1 MPKVRVET
9 PDRSIVLAEH
19 EQLTF
24 GRARDCGLCLDPDDT
39 AISRLAGAVHCEQ
52 GTWWVTNTSET
63 RPLSLVDDLGFR
75 GVLPPRRRAAVEG
88 AIQVIVEG
96 TRGQHSIRV
105 AVEASHAPAGGGT
118 PMADKPVGMPT
129 ATGTEV
135 TISAADRL
143 AMVALFAGYLEDPPR
158 YDPYPKSYAA
168 AAARLGW
175 NRTALVK
182 RVEYLRKRLHAAGI
196 PKMLGFSALANLAE
210 YAISGGLITRDDLHL
225 LRQPFRPGQTGHPG
239 RQAPPGS
246 RSDKLRGRVPSPP
259 GRF

>member
-9 PDRSIVLAEH
+9 PDCSIALAEH

-24 GRARDCGLCLDPDDT
+24 GRARDCLVCLDPADT
-39 AISRLAGAVHCEQ
+39 AISRIAGSVHFEQ
-52 GTWWVTNTSET
+52 GTWWIANKSET

-75 GVLPPRRRAAVEG
+75 GILPPRRRAAVEG

-96 TRGQHSIRV
+96 TRGQHCIRV
-105 AVEASHAPAGGGT
+105 AVEASPAAPGDAT
-118 PMADKPVGMPT
+118 PMADKPGGMPT

-135 TISAADRL
+135 MISASDRL

-182 RVEYLRKRLHAAGI
+182 RIEYLRRRLHAAGI

-225 LRQPFRPGQTGHPG
+225 LRQPIKPHQTGHP
-239 RQAPPGS
+239 R
-246 RSDKLRGRVPSPP
+246 RVPSPP
-259 GRF
+259 GTL